1 MYVNRLNIILLLCTF
16 IFSRESEFEKISF
29 ESANPFSFKDI
40 ITNIENLET
49 QVVSGVLTIPD
60 NVNDNIPLVIGV
72 AGSDGWGEHHFEY
85 LKMYQDMGI
94 ATFQLQSFKS
104 RGETSTVG
112 TQNTVTHAM
121 IILDSY
127 RALDKLANHPKI
139 DKDRIAITGWSLGGG
154 VTLFSGWKPLMDAID
169 SDNEFAAHLAFYP
182 PCFVEP
188 SILDFTDSPIHILIG
203 ELDEWTP
210 SNPCID
216 LVDILDNNGVDI
228 DITVYEDAHHSFDT
242 TNGVV
247 IAEGGYSF
255 TNCKFKMNDQGAVL
269 MNFLDIPMNNWFTQ
283 MIGFGMCADRNP
295 HFGGH
300 PESRKLAFQFSENFM
315 RKYLLE

>member
-1 MYVNRLNIILLLCTF
+1 VSYLKYLVIILVSSFVLASTEVL
-16 IFSRESEFEKISF
+16 EFK
-29 ESANPFSFKDI
+29 SANPFSFKDI
-40 ITNIENLET
+40 ITNLDNQEE
-49 QVVSGVLTIPD
+49 QVVTGILTIPE
-60 NVNDNIPLVIGV
+60 NVTGKIPLVIGV
-72 AGSDGWGEHHFEY
+72 AGSSGWGSHHFEY

-127 RALDKLANHPKI
+127 RALEKLSENPLI
-139 DKDRIAITGWSLGGG
+139 DIDNVAITGWSLGGG

-169 SDNEFAAHLAFYP
+169 SNYKFAAHLAFYP

-203 ELDEWTP
+203 EIDEWTP
-210 SNPCID
+210 SEPCLE
-216 LVDILDNNGVDI
+216 LVSLLDDNGADI
-228 DITVYEDAHHSFDT
+228 DITVYEGAHHSFDRD
-242 TNGVV
+242 GEVI

-255 TNCKFKMNDQGAVL
+255 TDC
-269 MNFLDIPMNNWFTQ
+269 NFSIEFIYYSCLI
-283 MIGFGMCADRNP
+283 
-295 HFGGH
+295 
-300 PESRKLAFQFSENFM
+300 LA
-315 RKYLLE
+315 

>member
-1 MYVNRLNIILLLCTF
+1 MHVNRLNIIVIFFTF
-16 IFSRESEFEKISF
+16 IFSSESEFEKISF

-72 AGSDGWGEHHFEY
+72 AGSDGLSEHYFEY

-127 RALDKLANHPKI
+127 RALNELANHPKI
-139 DKDRIAITGWSLGGG
+139 DKDRIAITGCSLGGG
-154 VTLFSGWKPLMDAID
+154 VTLFSGWKPLMDAIN
-169 SDNEFAAHLAFYP
+169 SDYKFAAHLAFYP

-210 SNPCID
+210 SEPCID
-216 LVDILDNNGVDI
+216 LVDILDDNGADI

-242 TNGVV
+242 TNKVV

-269 MNFLDIPMNNWFTQ
+269 MSFLDIPMTNWFTQ
-283 MIGFGMCADRNP
+283 MIGFAMCADRNP

-300 PESRKLAFQFSENFM
+300 PEARKSSFQFSENFM